1 MPINWGT
8 ADPGF
13 RWRSTRATVPAMWK
27 VLAIIG
33 PRGGK
38 HESLCA
44 KPAGAVDG
52 WIGGREVVIPDSA
65 SPCGHRRRV
74 RTLEERT
81 LQLGPLG
88 EGRRDRSLEP
98 DYAGEEKAGGRSRPG
113 RLFGVAR
120 RRRRHRPGGRQSQS
134 LR

>member
-1 MPINWGT
+1 
-8 ADPGF
+8 
-13 RWRSTRATVPAMWK
+13 MWK
-27 VLAIIG
+27 VPAITG

-44 KPAGAVDG
+44 KPTGAVDG

-65 SPCGHRRRV
+65 NPCGQRRGI
-74 RTLEERT
+74 RTLEERPF
-81 LQLGPLG
+81 QLGSLG

-98 DYAGEEKAGGRSRPG
+98 DYAGEEKAGGGSRQG

-120 RRRRHRPGGRQSQS
+120 RRRRH
-134 LR
+134 